1 VAGRGLTT
9 KFLACLRFAAYNIG
23 ALAVCDANGKVIGVI
38 SERDYVCKIALLGRS
53 SKSTPIGEVCTR
65 GPNIVVA
72 KKTDT
77 IQTCMRKM
85 LAKDIRHLPVV
96 DQDKGDVI
104 GMLSIKDLIK
114 ELQKEKDDIIT
125 KLSDF
130 NIGKGA
136 FFEHT

>member
-1 VAGRGLTT
+1 MI
-9 KFLACLRFAAYNIG
+9 RFAAYNIG
-23 ALAVCDANGKVIGVI
+23 ALAVTDTAGKVIGVI

-53 SKSTPIGEVCTR
+53 SKTTTVGEVCTR

-72 KKTDT
+72 KKTDS
-77 IQTCMRKM
+77 IEVCMRKM

-96 DQDKGDVI
+96 DEEKGDVV

-114 ELQKEKDDIIT
+114 EIQKHKDDIIT